1 MKTRTEKDSLGSIKV
16 PADKLWGA
24 QTQRALMHF
33 SINDEL
39 MPQEL
44 IKALAICKK
53 SAALTNYKLKLLT
66 KNQSTW
72 IVKAAD
78 EVIAGKLMQHFPL
91 HVWQSGSGTQTN
103 MNMNEVIAN
112 CAKHS
117 IHPNDQVNLSQSS
130 NDIFST
136 AMHVAASDAVVNRL
150 LPSLATLIDS
160 LQKKQ
165 QQFKNIIKIGRTHLQ
180 DAVPITLGQEF
191 SGFVAQLND
200 NVNRIKA
207 TLNGLYKLPAG
218 GTAVGTCLNA
228 PAKFA
233 KLFVEKLTQIT
244 KLPFKPAKNKFA
256 LIAAHD
262 DLVFCSGAL
271 KTLAASLMKIANDI
285 RWLGSGPRCGLGEL
299 ILPAN
304 EPGSSIMPGKIN
316 PTQCEAMMMICA
328 QVMGNDTTI
337 TFAGSQGN
345 FELNTFKPVIIYNLL
360 QSINLLSDASCL
372 FAKYLVDGLKTN
384 KEKINDCVQNSLMLV
399 TALCPHVGYDKA
411 AKVAQFAHEHK
422 LSLRTACL
430 KLKVLTANEFDK
442 LVNAKKMV

>member
-1 MKTRTEKDSLGSIKV
+1 MKVRIEKDSLGLIKV

-24 QTQRALMHF
+24 QTQRALLHF

-53 SAALTNYKLKLLT
+53 SAAITNYELKLLN
-66 KNQSTW
+66 KKQRDL
-72 IVKAAD
+72 IIKAAD
-78 EVIAGKLMQHFPL
+78 NIISGKFCDHFPL
-91 HVWQSGSGTQTN
+91 RVWQSGSGTQTN
-103 MNMNEVIAN
+103 MNMNEVIAHLTKN
-112 CAKHS
+112 S
-117 IHPNDQVNLSQSS
+117 VHPNDHVNLSQSS

-136 AMHVAASDAVVNRL
+136 AMHVAAAQAITERL
-150 LPSLATLIDS
+150 LPSLSTLIDS

-165 QQFKNIIKIGRTHLQ
+165 QQFKNVIKIGRTHLQ

-200 NVNRIKA
+200 NINRIKTA
-207 TLNGLYKLPAG
+207 LNGLYKIPAG
-218 GTAVGTCLNA
+218 GTAIGTGVNA
-228 PAKFA
+228 PAIFA
-233 KLFVEKLTQIT
+233 KSFVEKLTQIT

-262 DLVFCSGAL
+262 DLVFCSGTL
-271 KTLAASLMKIANDI
+271 KTLAASLFKIANDI
-285 RWLGSGPRCGLGEL
+285 RWLGSGPRCGIGEL

-316 PTQCEAMMMICA
+316 PTQCEAMMMVCA

-360 QSINLLSDASCL
+360 QSVNLLSDASCL
-372 FAKYLVDGLKTN
+372 FAKYLVDGLKIN

-430 KLKVLTANEFDK
+430 KLKILTANEFDK
-442 LVNAKKMV
+442 LVDIKQMV